1 MKIISRGE
9 PPEIKPVRAECGHCH
24 TVVEFLV
31 VEARYVSDQRD
42 GDYYSLKCPVCTREI
57 TKAVRS

>member
-1 MKIISRGE
+1 MKIIVRGK
-9 PPEIKPVRAECGHCH
+9 PPESKPMRMTCSHCA
-24 TVVEFLV
+24 TVVELLPS
-31 VEARYVSDQRD
+31 EARYVSDQRD